1 MVRKRIGDMLREE
14 AKPVAREEL
23 PVTAETNDKQENGEV
38 NEQLQSMNISATTSK
53 ISTEVE
59 TAVDE
64 LKKLLETAQK
74 TETSLQGQIADL
86 KSQLQEQK
94 KLTKEL
100 QTQVSHDKQLKT
112 QLETELETAVDDSKK
127 LSETAQNKET
137 SLQGQIADL
146 KSQLQEQKK
155 LIKELQTQ
163 ASHDQQLK
171 TQLEEAKETI
181 LKLAEV
187 SSKATAKVSAA
198 KKQSSLV
205 PAKSIRTEKLP
216 NYSDPSERPNTT
228 ITNRDIGWFD

>member
-100 QTQVSHDKQLKT
+100 QTQASHDK
-112 QLETELETAVDDSKK
+112 
-127 LSETAQNKET
+127 
-137 SLQGQIADL
+137 
-146 KSQLQEQKK
+146 
-155 LIKELQTQ
+155 
-163 ASHDQQLK
+163 QLK

-205 PAKSIRTEKLP
+205 PAKSTRTEKLP

-228 ITNRDIGWFD
+228 ITNKDIGWFD

>member
-14 AKPVAREEL
+14 VKPGAREEL
-23 PVTAETNDKQENGEV
+23 PVTAETDDTKQENGEV
-38 NEQLQSMNISATTSK
+38 NEPLQPINISATNKK
-53 ISTEVE
+53 ISTELD

-64 LKKLLETAQK
+64 LKKLLQTAQK
-74 TETSLQGQIADL
+74 TETSLQAQITDL

-100 QTQVSHDKQLKT
+100 QTQASHDK
-112 QLETELETAVDDSKK
+112 
-127 LSETAQNKET
+127 
-137 SLQGQIADL
+137 
-146 KSQLQEQKK
+146 
-155 LIKELQTQ
+155 
-163 ASHDQQLK
+163 QLK

-187 SSKATAKVSAA
+187 SSKPTAKVSAA
-198 KKQSSLV
+198 KKQSNLV

-228 ITNRDIGWFD
+228 ITNKDIGWFD

>member
-100 QTQVSHDKQLKT
+100 QTQASHDKQLKT
-112 QLETELETAVDDSKK
+112 QLEEAKETILKLAEVSSKP
-127 LSETAQNKET
+127 TATET
-137 SLQGQIADL
+137 SLQAQIAEL
-146 KSQLQEQKK
+146 KPQLQEQKK

-228 ITNRDIGWFD
+228 ITNKDIGWFD

>member
-14 AKPVAREEL
+14 AKPGAREEL
-23 PVTAETNDKQENGEV
+23 PVTDDKTEQENGEV
-38 NEQLQSMNISATTSK
+38 KEPLQSMNISATTSK
-53 ISTEVE
+53 ISTELE

-74 TETSLQGQIADL
+74 KETSLQGQIADL

-94 KLTKEL
+94 KLTKES
-100 QTQVSHDKQLKT
+100 QTQASHDEQLKT
-112 QLETELETAVDDSKK
+112 QLEEAKETILKLAEVSSKP
-127 LSETAQNKET
+127 TATET
-137 SLQGQIADL
+137 SLQGQVADL

-228 ITNRDIGWFD
+228 ITNKDIGWFD

>member
-23 PVTAETNDKQENGEV
+23 PVTAETDDTEKGNGEV
-38 NEQLQSMNISATTSK
+38 NEPLQPINISATTSK
-53 ISTEVE
+53 ISTELE

-64 LKKLLETAQK
+64 LKKLLDTAQK

-100 QTQVSHDKQLKT
+100 QTQASHDK
-112 QLETELETAVDDSKK
+112 
-127 LSETAQNKET
+127 
-137 SLQGQIADL
+137 
-146 KSQLQEQKK
+146 
-155 LIKELQTQ
+155 
-163 ASHDQQLK
+163 QLK

-228 ITNRDIGWFD
+228 ITNKDIGWFD